1 MLLPTEPWFSLCSAS
16 QTPPPWVLTRAN
28 RDGEV
33 STGSVHKM
41 HVPVVPPSE
50 RKRLGI
56 VLFDGFQLFDNTLL
70 LFLRIVESL

>member
-1 MLLPTEPWFSLCSAS
+1 M
-16 QTPPPWVLTRAN
+16 
-28 RDGEV
+28 
-33 STGSVHKM
+33 HKM